1 MVVDLQELFDAV
13 SWPREVF
20 MRRSLALSLLTL
32 SLLVLLVGPASAEI
46 FRVTLNNGQIFET
59 AYQPQEAS
67 WDPGMVLVLD
77 DVGNWIGISKADV
90 QQVATVNETG
100 AYGVMI
106 SKNTFEIG
114 ISANDAEAQAD
125 ATMAA
130 NGAPGQGQAG
140 TGADAARLQLLQ
152 MEVQQQQAEMQRR
165 QAEQNYSVK
174 QFVEPGQLQGI
185 PSRFVGQP
193 SSPAQTQNH

>member
-1 MVVDLQELFDAV
+1 
-13 SWPREVF
+13 
-20 MRRSLALSLLTL
+20 MRRSLALSLLAL
-32 SLLVLLVGPASAEI
+32 SFLVALAGPASAEI

-67 WDPGMVLVLD
+67 WDAGMVLVLD
-77 DVGNWIGISKADV
+77 DVGNWIGVSKADI

-100 AYGVMI
+100 AYGVRI

-125 ATMAA
+125 ATMLAA
-130 NGAPGQGQAG
+130 NGAPGQAPAG
-140 TGADAARLQLLQ
+140 ATGADTARLQLLQ
-152 MEVQQQQAEMQRR
+152 MEMQQQQADMQRR

-174 QFVEPGQLQGI
+174 QFVEPGKTQGI

-193 SSPAQTQNH
+193 SSPTGQNQNH